1 MDFQAV
7 DKGFGLL
14 WRKDLVERSRGVR
27 IEIVHD
33 TEHAGR
39 FRLCLPH
46 AQQFIRPQYLFW
58 YAPARLDNFQDIY
71 AHILW

>member
-7 DKGFGLL
+7 DEGFGLL
-14 WRKDLVERSRGVR
+14 WRKDLVEQSRDVR
-27 IEIVHD
+27 IEIVRD

-46 AQQFIRPQYLFW
+46 A
-58 YAPARLDNFQDIY
+58 
-71 AHILW
+71 